1 MTNKK
6 IFRVEAHDTT
16 DTDYPCS
23 SPMLFIAEDVHQ
35 LRKDIERDNEGLIE
49 IDDISEVS
57 IEEVVRLFNLYIA

>member
-16 DTDYPCS
+16 DTEYPCS
-23 SPMLFIAEDVHQ
+23 SPMLFFAEDVHQ

-49 IDDISEVS
+49 IDDITEVS
-57 IEEVVRLFNLYIA
+57 IEEVVRLFNLYVS

>member
-35 LRKDIERDNEGLIE
+35 LRKDIERDNAGLMTFPKCP
-49 IDDISEVS
+49 
-57 IEEVVRLFNLYIA
+57 LKK